1 MISFDLRCSDGHV
14 FEGWFGSSQDFEDQK
29 ARKLISCPMC
39 GDMHVEKALMA
50 PNVASKKD
58 SASSSTEEMTPQ
70 KMMVMLRQMRKHVE
84 QNADYVGPAFA
95 EEARKI
101 HYGDAEHRDI
111 YGEITPE
118 ETRELEDEG
127 IEFTSIPWL
136 PDADH

>member
-1 MISFDLRCSDGHV
+1 MISFDLRCSDGHI

-29 ARKLISCPMC
+29 SRNLLTCPMC
-39 GDMHVEKALMA
+39 GDEQVDKALMA

-58 SASSSTEEMTPQ
+58 VSTAPEVTPE
-70 KMMVMLRQMRKHVE
+70 KMMVMLRQMRKQVE

-101 HYGDAEHRDI
+101 HYGETEVRDI
-111 YGEITPE
+111 YGESTPE
-118 ETRELEDEG
+118 ESEELADEG
-127 IEFTSIPWL
+127 IEFASIPWV